1 MDPDALRTFLAIQRS
16 GGFTR
21 AARRLHLSQPAI
33 SRRIAMLEH
42 EAGAPLFERIA
53 GGVVLSEA
61 GRVLLPRAERALA
74 ALEDCAEAMRSLKGG
89 AAGAISLALVGTLA
103 NEELAAV
110 LAKFSR
116 RHPGVALTLRTAT
129 SVEVS
134 DLVRRGEA
142 TLGVRYLRDASPEI
156 ACEALPPERLVV
168 CCAPEHRLAGGRVR
182 SLSELADET
191 WLAFPNPRDDREAT
205 AGNLLAAFLAR
216 GVGSLR
222 WMPVD
227 SLTAQKRLLEA
238 GFGLAL
244 LPRNSILE
252 EAARGS
258 LATISTLDYRAENPV
273 FAITRRGGYASPA
286 ARDLLALLAAR
297 PARAAG
303 RIARRARVRR

>member
-89 AAGAISLALVGTLA
+89 AAGTISLALVGTLA

-142 TLGVRYLRDASPEI
+142 TMLARYEGAYDDRLLTGIEPDQAADRVYADAPNHGLNQRLRKLSLFADEEELPDGVMRQHGRSA
-156 ACEALPPERLVV
+156 AATTHHLVV
-168 CCAPEHRLAGGRVR
+168 QIDDTHDLGQGRDG
-182 SLSELADET
+182 LT
-191 WLAFPNPRDDREAT
+191 F
-205 AGNLLAAFLAR
+205 
-216 GVGSLR
+216 GS
-222 WMPVD
+222 
-227 SLTAQKRLLEA
+227 
-238 GFGLAL
+238 
-244 LPRNSILE
+244 
-252 EAARGS
+252 
-258 LATISTLDYRAENPV
+258 
-273 FAITRRGGYASPA
+273 RRKPA
-286 ARDLLALLAAR
+286 AIPMLVVFQHDTPYLVVENTLF
-297 PARAAG
+297 G
-303 RIARRARVRR
+303 